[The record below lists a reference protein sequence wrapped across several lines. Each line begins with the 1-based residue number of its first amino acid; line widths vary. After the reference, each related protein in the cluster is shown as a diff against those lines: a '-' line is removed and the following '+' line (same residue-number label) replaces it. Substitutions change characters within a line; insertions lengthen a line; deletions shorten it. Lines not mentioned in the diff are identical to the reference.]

1 MATAVYGRIF
11 DDVFMVTSV
20 EKRLRSG
27 EFSLYYGENTPD
39 VFYEPPEGGLD
50 LVTNRKGAI

>member
-20 EKRLRSG
+20 EKPLRSG

-39 VFYEPPEGGLD
+39 VFYEPPRGG
-50 LVTNRKGAI
+50 TGFSN